1 MLVVRKKRNP
11 DIHRLLSRIAF
22 MSSHKT
28 IELLISCGSCGIE
41 NLIPDYTP
49 GLSAVCSQCREGLI
63 AMELMDS
70 HKEVVCGD
78 CGMTLLLAKDT
89 AITMGESTCRCGS
102 SNLALQDSPSIPL
115 LAEEAKASEV
125 NEDGEKKDSD
135 FDWCRPAP
143 VDEMSEDYND
153 VFDDD
158 PGY

>member
-1 MLVVRKKRNP
+1 
-11 DIHRLLSRIAF
+11 
-22 MSSHKT
+22 MSSHKP
-28 IELLISCGSCGIE
+28 IELLVACRSCGIE
-41 NLIPDYTP
+41 NLIPDYMP

-78 CGMTLLLAKDT
+78 CGMTLLLLRDT
-89 AITMGESTCRCGS
+89 EVTMGESTCQCGS
-102 SNLALQDSPSIPL
+102 SNLTLQDSPSIPL
-115 LAEEAKASEV
+115 LAEEAKASKVDGDDEAV
-125 NEDGEKKDSD
+125 NSD

-143 VDEMSEDYND
+143 IEKKLDDYND